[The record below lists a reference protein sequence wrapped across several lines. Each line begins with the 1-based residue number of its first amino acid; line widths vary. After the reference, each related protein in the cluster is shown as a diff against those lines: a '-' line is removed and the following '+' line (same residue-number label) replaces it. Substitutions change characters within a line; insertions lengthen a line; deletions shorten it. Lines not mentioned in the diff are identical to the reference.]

1 MPIEPDE
8 VRHIAVLSR
17 LETTP
22 EETDSLAADLQKIVG
37 YIDRLQ
43 EVELGPDDEALT
55 YFDAD
60 VHREDRTASGL
71 ERADALWNAPDADGE
86 FFLVPKIL
94 AKDEE

>member
-8 VRHIAVLSR
+8 VRHIAALSR

-22 EETDSLAADLQKIVG
+22 EEADSLADDLQKIVS

-43 EVELGPDDEALT
+43 EVELSPDDEALT

-71 ERADALWNAPDADGE
+71 ERADALQRRPELRTETGVTVAW
-86 FFLVPKIL
+86 
-94 AKDEE
+94 

>member
-8 VRHIAVLSR
+8 VRHVARLSR
-17 LETTP
+17 LEATS
-22 EETDSLAADLQKIVG
+22 EEMDSLAGDLQKIVS

-43 EVELGPDDEALT
+43 EVELSPDDEALT

-71 ERADALWNAPDADGE
+71 EREDALRNAPDADGE